1 MTDKKTITLELALYI
16 AALCLALAFRL
27 IGLGALPFNEAEA
40 AWAWQAFQVSQ
51 GEAVQIGSQPA
62 YVLLASLL
70 FFIFPSSEYLARLLP
85 ALLGSMVIVVP
96 FVLKER
102 IGRKAAL
109 VAAFGLALDP
119 LSVAVSRQVGSPML
133 AVGFASLAFAAWHYR
148 KPGLTGVFTALFL
161 LSGQPGVVAVVAM
174 VMTALLLMFSG
185 LRPALPGE
193 DFDLKPFLV
202 GAAMTLFVF
211 GTLFMRYPQGL
222 SAMLQSVP
230 NYLSGWTVAGGF
242 WGQIPILQALAAVPI
257 YQPLALVFGIFL
269 LLKRDT
275 WQDDTCRFIGLFSL
289 LVFVLII
296 LYPGRQTSDLAWV
309 LVPLWLL
316 AGKGI
321 SPFIKIVEREHRLVV
336 WGQAIAI
343 LVLLAFWWANLVKM
357 TRIYYINIPV
367 GFRLAD
373 FNTLDLGTKD
383 YIGRMVVV
391 ILVPLVLSLLVAI
404 VVTNWNK
411 QAGVHSAVWG
421 LGLFGVFY
429 MVLVLFGINDLRPQQ
444 ANELWNPV
452 MAPGYA
458 DDLTE
463 ALAELSLTYVGNRNE
478 IEVVYQLDMALLHWQ
493 LRDMPNAR
501 FAPILAASESPAVI
515 INNSFTLDEMGRS
528 AAYRGEKIALQLYR
542 NWGEQPLPYDF
553 DRWFI
558 YRKAPVEKQW
568 VVLWARED
576 IFVGYQELSIEM
588 EVEDGEPVESPGLP

>member
-1 MTDKKTITLELALYI
+1 MTEKKTITLEYALYI
-16 AALCLALAFRL
+16 TALCLALAFRL

-40 AWAWQAFQVSQ
+40 AWAWQAYQVSQ

-62 YVLLASLL
+62 YVLLTGLL
-70 FFIFPSSEYLARLLP
+70 FFMFSSSEYLARLLP

-96 FVLKER
+96 FVLKDR

-133 AVGFASLAFAAWHYR
+133 AVGLALLAFAAWHYR

-161 LSGQPGVVAVVAM
+161 LSGQPGVVAIVAV
-174 VMTALLLMFSG
+174 VMTVLLLILSG
-185 LRPALPGE
+185 LRPAWLGE
-193 DFDLKPFLV
+193 EFDLKSFLV
-202 GAAMTLFVF
+202 SGALTLLVV
-211 GTLFMRYPQGL
+211 GTFFMRYPQGL

-230 NYLSGWTVAGGF
+230 NYFSGWTVAGGF
-242 WGQIPILQALAAVPI
+242 WGQIPLLQALAAVPI
-257 YQPLALVFGIFL
+257 YQPLALVFGVFI

-275 WQDDTCRFIGLFSL
+275 WQQTTYRAIALLFL
-289 LVFVLII
+289 LGFVLII
-296 LYPGRQTSDLAWV
+296 LYPARQTSDLVWA
-309 LVPLWLL
+309 LLPLWLL

-321 SPFIKIVEREHRLVV
+321 SPFIKTVDKEHRLVV
-336 WGQAIAI
+336 WGQGIAI
-343 LVLLAFWWANLVKM
+343 LVLLVFWWANLVKM

-391 ILVPLVLSLLVAI
+391 ILVPLVIALLIAI

-421 LGLFGVFY
+421 LGLSGVFY
-429 MVLVLFGINDLRPQQ
+429 LVVVLFGINDLRPQQ
-444 ANELWNPV
+444 ANELWSPA

-463 ALAELSLTYVGNRNE
+463 ALAELSLPYVGNRNE
-478 IEVVYQLDMALLHWQ
+478 LEVVYQIDMALLHWQ
-493 LRDMPNAR
+493 LRDMPNAK
-501 FAPILAASESPAVI
+501 FAPILASNDSPAVI
-515 INNSFTLDEMGRS
+515 INNSFTLDEMGRQ

-542 NWGEQPLPYDF
+542 NWGDLPLPYDF
-553 DRWFI
+553 DRWLI
-558 YRKAPVEKQW
+558 YREAPVEKQW

-576 IFVGYQELSIEM
+576 IFVGYQDLST
-588 EVEDGEPVESPGLP
+588 EVDVEEGEPVQ

>member
-1 MTDKKTITLELALYI
+1 MTDKKTVTLEYALYI
-16 AALCLALAFRL
+16 LALCLALAFRL
-27 IGLGALPFNEAEA
+27 IGLEALPFNEAEA
-40 AWAWQAFQVSQ
+40 AWAWQAYQVSQ
-51 GEAVQIGSQPA
+51 AEAAQIGSQPA
-62 YVLLASLL
+62 YVLLTSML
-70 FFIFPSSEYLARLLP
+70 FFIFSSSEYLARLLP
-85 ALLGSMVIVVP
+85 AVLGSMVIAVP
-96 FVLKER
+96 FVLKEK

-148 KPGLTGVFTALFL
+148 KPGLTGVFSALFL
-161 LSGQPGVVAVVAM
+161 LSGQPGVVAIIALAI
-174 VMTALLLMFSG
+174 TALLLVLSG
-185 LRPALPGE
+185 FWSVWWQE

-202 GAAMTLFVF
+202 SGALTLFVV

-222 SAMLQSVP
+222 SAMLQAVP
-230 NYLSGWTVAGGF
+230 NYLSGWTVAAGF
-242 WGQIPILQALAAVPI
+242 WGQVPFLQALSAIPI
-257 YQPLALVFGIFL
+257 YQPLALVFGGFI
-269 LLKRDT
+269 LLKKDT
-275 WQDDTCRFIGLFSL
+275 WQHTTYRSVALLFL

-296 LYPGRQTSDLAWV
+296 FYPARQASDLVWA

-316 AGKGI
+316 AGNGI
-321 SPFIKIVEREHRLVV
+321 SPFIKRVEKEHRLVV
-336 WGQAIAI
+336 WGQGITI
-343 LVLLAFWWANLVKM
+343 LVLLSFWWANLVKM

-383 YIGRMVVV
+383 YIGRMVVF
-391 ILVPLVLSLLVAI
+391 ILVPLVIALLIAI

-411 QAGVHSAVWG
+411 QAGVHSAAWG

-429 MVLVLFGINDLRPQQ
+429 LVLVLFGINDLRPQQ
-444 ANELWNPV
+444 ANELWNPA

-463 ALAELSLTYVGNRNE
+463 ALAELSLPHVGNRNE
-478 IEVVYQLDMALLHWQ
+478 IEVVYQIDMALLHWQ
-493 LRDMPNAR
+493 LRDMPNAK
-501 FAPILAASESPAVI
+501 FVSILASNDSPAVI
-515 INNSFTLDEMGRS
+515 INNSFTLDEMDRPV
-528 AAYRGEKIALQLYR
+528 AYRGEKIALQLYR
-542 NWGEQPLPYDF
+542 NWGDMPLPYDF

-576 IFVGYQELSIEM
+576 IFVDYQDMSTEINLE
-588 EVEDGEPVESPGLP
+588 EGEPDE